1 MIYFKVDGVDL
12 DIPKD
17 LELSFQKKNILFS
30 FDDIELNRSQGFT
43 LPRSKTNDAFFQ
55 FSFRPDFDGAVTR
68 VTHFAEMFYSGGKEE
83 GTLSCISANDNGYE
97 CIFIFGELR
106 NLKKIKEAGKISR
119 YFDLTHSIEWGD
131 ETAAV
136 SANNVMYY
144 YQLLAMLKYKT
155 DAPESDWQHGINI
168 LPSVRLDG
176 LIYICCSSLSVGV
189 DVTFPEAI
197 HPRII
202 LSNTLGLGAEVLID
216 YEKTAVFRFNS
227 SAEIEL
233 SPAID
238 GAEVGDFTFQCFDVH
253 YILFVPI
260 FVKTTARTKGIRF
273 NRKMEVIFKA
283 PTAISTNKYPVW
295 FLDPGDVVSFD
306 EGDYFTF
313 ISRDTEHA
321 EIHYFDGKPYIYG
334 GEGLLGYRISGF
346 TYPESGTFGVR
357 QLDNISY
364 NMTYYLKD
372 NLPDVTLIDLLKTY
386 AHIYNRLL
394 FYDPEENKFSFFD
407 GNFTNA
413 PISLDDRII
422 KRTDVKRTIGTF
434 AQKNKVVCDSEDY
447 VLDVNKYGFYYNISN
462 ETIEK
467 EKTIINIPFSEGNI
481 LSDGS
486 VQYVKL
492 SDLEYTGSEWKVVA
506 KKPTIA
512 IAGDREYMTRIRQ
525 LSAANNINELFEI
538 STTLNIK
545 VQMYLFEFQKI
556 KPKDV
561 FLVGGIRY
569 AYFSAT
575 WNKNIADLVLIKIK

>member
-1 MIYFKVDGVDL
+1 MIYFKIDGVDL

-30 FDDIELNRSQGFT
+30 FDDIELNRSQSFT
-43 LPRSKTNDAFFQ
+43 LPRSQINDAIFQ

-83 GTLSCISANDNGYE
+83 GILSCSSASDDGYE
-97 CIFIFGELR
+97 CIFVFGELR
-106 NLKKIKEAGKISR
+106 NLKKIKEAGKISE
-119 YFDLTHSIEWGD
+119 YFDASYSLEWGD
-131 ETAAV
+131 ETAATP
-136 SANNVMYY
+136 ANGFGAYEMF
-144 YQLLAMLKYKT
+144 AMLKYKT
-155 DAPESDWQHGINI
+155 DAPEYEWQHGINV
-168 LPSVRLDG
+168 LPSVRLDR
-176 LIYICCSSLSVGV
+176 LIELCCSALSVV
-189 DVTFPEAI
+189 VYNPFRYQDI

-202 LSNTLGLGAEVLID
+202 LSSTLGLGAEVLIG
-216 YEKTAVFRFNS
+216 YEKTFSRTV
-227 SAEIEL
+227 EITL

-238 GAEVGDFTFQCFDVH
+238 WAEVADLTFQCFDAF
-253 YILFVPI
+253 YIILPIPI
-260 FVKTTARTKGIRF
+260 FIKTTIRTKGIRF
-273 NRKMEVIFKA
+273 NRKMEVMFKA

-295 FLDPGDVVSFD
+295 FLDHGDVVTFE

-313 ISRDTEHA
+313 VSRYGS
-321 EIHYFDGKPYIYG
+321 IHYFDGAPYFYG
-334 GEGLLGYRISGF
+334 GKGINNGF
-346 TYPESGTFGVR
+346 ILPETGTFGVR

-364 NMTYYLKD
+364 NMIYRLKD

-394 FYDPEENKFSFFD
+394 FYDAEENKFSFFD
-407 GNFTNA
+407 GNFTNT

-422 KRTDVKRTIGTF
+422 KLTGVKRTIGTF

-447 VLDVNKYGFYYNISN
+447 VLDVNKYNFFYNISN

-467 EKTIINIPFSEGNI
+467 EKTIVNIPFSEGNI
-481 LSDGS
+481 LSVGS

-506 KKPTIA
+506 KTPTIA
-512 IAGDREYMTRIRQ
+512 IAGDQPYMTRIRQ
-525 LSAANNINELFEI
+525 LAPANDINEIFEI
-538 STTLNIK
+538 STTLNIS
-545 VQMYLFEFQKI
+545 VQMYLFEFLQI

-561 FLVGGIRY
+561 FLIRGIRY

-575 WNKNIADLVLIKIK
+575 WNKNIANLVLIKIK